1 MIWEQKCSASF
12 QSLFVFQGEKM
23 VLSVETTKTDT
34 AKKVFTSIRVGEEF
48 NGLEFKRWCV
58 KENPK
63 LKYTYEETFLRIL
76 RKHFRSQFICI
87 DRAKSKYKKVA

>member
-1 MIWEQKCSASF
+1 MQVFRAFLFSMGEQ
-12 QSLFVFQGEKM
+12 M

-63 LKYTYEETFLRIL
+63 LKYTYEDTFLRIL